1 MNKVWLTGNLTRDP
15 EMRSTSTGV
24 PVCNFS
30 IAVNRRFKNAQ
41 TGEQETDFFN
51 IVAWRQ
57 LAELCSRYLAKGRK
71 VAVFGSIQTRTYED
85 KNGGGKRTAFD
96 IVADEVEFLSAAHGN
111 DQEAAYVRQDRA
123 AIQNEPAGSGYQTAV
138 SKQAYNPPVPPA
150 YSPADAGFTQ
160 VDDDELPF

>member
-1 MNKVWLTGNLTRDP
+1 MNKVYLIGNLTRDP
-15 EMRSTSTGV
+15 EMRSTSAGI

-41 TGEQETDFFN
+41 TGQQETDFFN

-71 VAVFGSIQTRTYED
+71 VAVFGSIQTRSYEAQD
-85 KNGGGKRTAFD
+85 GSKRTAFD
-96 IVADEVEFLSAAHGN
+96 IVADEVEFLSSAN
-111 DQEAAYVRQDRA
+111 
-123 AIQNEPAGSGYQTAV
+123 AGSVPSSDYHAAV
-138 SKQAYNPPVPPA
+138 SPAPVQRQQAPSYA
-150 YSPADAGFTQ
+150 PADSGFTQ